1 MATQKKASTTPTRL
15 YGQDEDIRRQGLA
28 QQAAL
33 EGQTPADRVSP
44 SPSGGRNALYSLR
57 SEQHLRRQ
65 RDFDAVRKRG
75 VARAHALVVL
85 RMAPN
90 HLPYS
95 RFAFVVGKRVS
106 RKAVVRNKI
115 RRRIREVV
123 RQDPIQP
130 GWDLVFIA
138 RAQSAE
144 ADFQALRDAVW
155 NVERRARIRRSEG
168 G

>member
-1 MATQKKASTTPTRL
+1 
-15 YGQDEDIRRQGLA
+15 
-28 QQAAL
+28 
-33 EGQTPADRVSP
+33 
-44 SPSGGRNALYSLR
+44 
-57 SEQHLRRQ
+57 
-65 RDFDAVRKRG
+65 
-75 VARAHALVVL
+75 
-85 RMAPN
+85 MAPN